1 MIPNSELLE
10 NIIQIALD
18 ASKIVMKHYNNQIIE
33 LKQDNSPVTQADK
46 ETDCFIKQ
54 ELQKLTP
61 DIDIITEET
70 QNNENV
76 IKEYFWLVDPI
87 DGTKEYIKKTGD
99 FTVNIGLIKN
109 RKPIMGVIVTPINN
123 KVWAG
128 LVSKGAFCIENNKRR
143 NISVRN
149 FDKNNL
155 TVVASKNHR
164 SPELETYINDLNPY
178 HEISVGSSLKFCA
191 IAEGHADIYPRLG
204 TTMEWDTAA
213 GHAIVLASGGNMI
226 TYDNKEFLYNK
237 KNFKNTWFI
246 AKGKI

>member
-1 MIPNSELLE
+1 MIHTSELLE
-10 NIIQIALD
+10 NVIQIALD
-18 ASKIVMKHYNNQIIE
+18 ASKIVMKHYNNQFIE
-33 LKQDNSPVTQADK
+33 IKEDNSPVTQADK
-46 ETDCFIKQ
+46 ETDFFIKQ
-54 ELQKLTP
+54 QLQKLTP
-61 DIDIITEET
+61 DVDIVTEESPK
-70 QNNENV
+70 NENTT
-76 IKEYFWLVDPI
+76 KEYFWLVDPI

-109 RKPIMGVIVTPINN
+109 SKPVMGVIVTPINN

-128 LVSKGAFCIENNKRR
+128 LITKGAFCIENNKRR
-143 NISVRN
+143 NIKVRN
-149 FDKNNL
+149 FNKNNL
-155 TVVASKNHR
+155 IVVASKNHR
-164 SPELETYINDLNPY
+164 SPELEEYINYLNPY

-213 GHAIVLASGGNMI
+213 GHAILIASGGSIM

-237 KNFKNTWFI
+237 KNFKNPWFV